1 MSFDLWNNTAMAWIY
16 REDVLQQ
23 ILSGCRLLV
32 LWLPQCESSMTGVV
46 SHYALS
52 ARVWVVYMSLCLA
65 LTFFSAI
72 DNRLCVCMCAGSHTT
87 PCKFKWLCLSTLYHL
102 VVCGMFVHLCEI
114 ATVELA

>member
-16 REDVLQQ
+16 REDVFQQ

-87 PCKFKWLCLSTLYHL
+87 PLQ
-102 VVCGMFVHLCEI
+102 V
-114 ATVELA
+114 

>member
-16 REDVLQQ
+16 REDVFQQ

-65 LTFFSAI
+65 LTFF
-72 DNRLCVCMCAGSHTT
+72 LCHRQQAMCVHVCRQPHNPPASLNSFVSLAYIT
-87 PCKFKWLCLSTLYHL
+87 WLSVACLCIC
-102 VVCGMFVHLCEI
+102 VR
-114 ATVELA
+114 